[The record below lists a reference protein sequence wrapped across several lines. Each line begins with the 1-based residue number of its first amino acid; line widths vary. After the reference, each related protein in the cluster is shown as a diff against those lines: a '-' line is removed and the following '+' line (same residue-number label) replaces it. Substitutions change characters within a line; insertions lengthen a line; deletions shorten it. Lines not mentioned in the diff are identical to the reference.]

1 MALKKIS
8 MVCSWVDCYGEWE
21 FETDQDHH
29 RLLADGLVS
38 QKREL
43 LFVVAKFE
51 VLTHTRN
58 TRKVFLTLS
67 TNLVVKKPLP
77 FLSSLSDFI
86 TRK

>member
-1 MALKKIS
+1 